1 MEEKRIAKNGVEIYT
16 YKNESLHGFFISLFV
31 RAGSVYESGGD
42 LGITHF
48 LEHVAIRN
56 VNKLMGGGLYRELDR
71 NGLEFNAC
79 TYQDFVQFYVSG
91 SSERFSVG
99 SEILLGLFSPITLAV
114 DEINAERKRIKA
126 EIRESDERNS
136 LTAFS
141 NSIVY
146 SGSPLANPILGTN
159 KTVDGVTRR
168 RLEDYRKK
176 VFSRE
181 RIFFYATGNFKDS
194 DIDALCE
201 QVGALPVNNG
211 EPLCTRLELPKGFLK
226 RDGGV
231 YIKNADYTMLKF
243 TFDIEPELAE
253 RPECDIIYDM
263 LLSGYSSRFFIE
275 MSENRGMFYD
285 INGSLDRFPGLATF
299 TFSYEVKERDIYR
312 ATELSLEILQSFV
325 AGALCER
332 EVIRA
337 PYTTNAYMLY
347 DDAREFNFTYAYE
360 NRILGRNYRTVEDRI
375 AEYAAVTAESVR
387 EVAGRIFR
395 RENLTLTVKGK
406 RTRIDQK
413 RLSDIISKL

>member
-31 RAGSVYESGGD
+31 RAGSVYERGAD

-91 SSERFSVG
+91 SSARFSAG
-99 SEILLGLFSPITLAV
+99 SEILLGLFSPIALSV

-146 SGSPLANPILGTN
+146 AGSTLANPILGTN
-159 KTVDGVTRR
+159 KTVDGITRR
-168 RLEDYRKK
+168 RLEDYRKSI
-176 VFSRE
+176 FSAE
-181 RIFFYATGNFKDS
+181 RIFFYVTGSFEDS

-201 QVGALPVNNG
+201 RVGELSVPRG
-211 EPLCTRLELPKGFLK
+211 EPLSPSIDVPKDFLK

-243 TFDIEPELAE
+243 TFDIEPELAD

-285 INGSLDRFPGLATF
+285 INGSLDRFSNLATF

-312 ATELSLEILQSFV
+312 AAELSLEILKGFV
-325 AGALCER
+325 SGALSESDI
-332 EVIRA
+332 IRA
-337 PYTTNAYMLY
+337 PYTTNAYMLF

-375 AEYAAVTAESVR
+375 SEYAAVTAESVR

-395 RENLTLTVKGK
+395 RENLTLTVKGR

-413 RLSDIISKL
+413 RLADIISTL